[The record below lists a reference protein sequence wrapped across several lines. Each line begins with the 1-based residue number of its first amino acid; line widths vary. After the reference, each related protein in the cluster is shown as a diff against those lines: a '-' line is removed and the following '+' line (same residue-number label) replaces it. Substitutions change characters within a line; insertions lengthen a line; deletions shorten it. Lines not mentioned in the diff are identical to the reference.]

1 MRLGCIDSCQRG
13 RSDFLFVIIASWG
26 VDNIETGNTARDDEK
41 QRIEY
46 QRPEEGEKE
55 NIYAFLDGMSVV
67 R

>member
-1 MRLGCIDSCQRG
+1 MRLGCTVSCQRG
-13 RSDFLFVIIASWG
+13 RSDFLVIIASWG

-41 QRIEY
+41 QRVEY

-55 NIYAFLDGMSVV
+55 NIYEFLNAMSVV